1 MEQSKQFSLNLR
13 DAINGL
19 VVAVGGAVVSV
30 LQTSFTSGSFTI
42 NWTQLGSV
50 ALAAGLAYIG
60 KNYFSKPTETTA
72 PSK

>member
-30 LQTSFTSGSFTI
+30 LETTITAGSFTI
-42 NWTQLGSV
+42 NWKQLGSV
-50 ALAAGLAYIG
+50 ALAAGIAYIG
-60 KNYFSKPTETTA
+60 KNYFTKPTEAAA